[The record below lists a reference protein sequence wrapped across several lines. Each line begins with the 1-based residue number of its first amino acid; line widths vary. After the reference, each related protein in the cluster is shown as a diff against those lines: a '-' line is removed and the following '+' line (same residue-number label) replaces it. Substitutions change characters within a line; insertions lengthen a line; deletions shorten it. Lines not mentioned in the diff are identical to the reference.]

1 MAQSVLVA
9 YASKYGATA
18 EIANKIG
25 DVLNE
30 AGIHADVK
38 SVESAIDVSRY
49 DAFVVGGSVYIGR
62 MRKAARNFLKRHAG
76 LLATKPVWL
85 FASGTTD
92 DKPADP
98 RMAGFENP
106 TSTKETIQRIAPR
119 DTKVFAGCID
129 PAKASGLD
137 KWVINKVGAKIAD
150 ARDWDDISSW
160 AQSVARELT

>member
-1 MAQSVLVA
+1 MAQNVLVA
-9 YASKYGATA
+9 FASKYGATA
-18 EIANKIG
+18 EIARKIG

-38 SVESAIDVSRY
+38 SVETVADVGRY

-92 DKPADP
+92 DKPVDP

-106 TSTKETIQRIAPR
+106 TSMKETVQRIDPR
-119 DTKVFAGCID
+119 DTRTFAGSID
-129 PAKASGLD
+129 PTKASGFD
-137 KWVINKVGAKIAD
+137 KWVISKVGAKTTD
-150 ARDWDDISSW
+150 ARDWNDISSW
-160 AQSVARELT
+160 AQGVARELT